1 MAEKRAGI
9 SISAKAFLAS
19 FLILFAL
26 MIGAGILTRLI
37 PSGRF
42 ERLGT
47 GSEAAIAPDSY
58 HVVSHP
64 DYPVWRWFTAPF
76 EVFASPDAAMAITII
91 AFIAI
96 VGGAFAVL
104 QKAGILAA
112 AIEALKRRFGTKKYL
127 LLALVTL
134 FFMLIGSLMGIF
146 EETIPLVPVAIA
158 LSISLGWDLLVGL
171 GMSILAV
178 NFGFSAA
185 ITNPFTIGVAQRL
198 AGLPVFSGAAYR
210 ILCFALIYG
219 LYLLWLISM
228 AKRAER
234 RGPSLVSSGGFEALD
249 SAASTPNAG
258 AEASALGVDALD
270 SKRVGKG
277 VAFFGF
283 SGLALLA
290 VVMLVSLTKA
300 LSDYSMPITALLFL
314 IAGIGSGL
322 VAGLRPRKALKA
334 FGEGVVGFLPGV
346 VLILM
351 ALAVKRIIV
360 QGEIIDTILNEA
372 KLAMAGSGPFGAAA
386 LIYLVTL
393 VVEFFVNSA
402 TAKAFLL
409 MPILAPLSDLSGL
422 SRQSAVQAYVFG
434 DGFSN
439 MVYPTNAVLL
449 IALGIA
455 GISWPMWFKK
465 TWRLQLGTFALTMGL
480 LLLSV
485 AIGYR

>member
-1 MAEKRAGI
+1 MDEKRAGI

-26 MIGAGILTRLI
+26 LMGAGALTRII
-37 PSGRF
+37 PSGHFDRI
-42 ERLGT
+42 
-47 GSEAAIAPDSY
+47 GSGAGATVTADSY
-58 HVVSHP
+58 HEVAHP
-64 DYPVWRWFTAPF
+64 DYPIWRWFTAPI
-76 EVFASPDAAMAITII
+76 EVFGSEDALMALTII
-91 AFIAI
+91 AFIVI
-96 VGGAFAVL
+96 VGGSFAVL

-112 AIEALKRRFGTKKYL
+112 AIESLKRRFGDRKYL

-158 LSISLGWDLLVGL
+158 LSISLGWDLFVGL

-198 AGLPVFSGAAYR
+198 AGIPVFSGALYR
-210 ILCFALIYG
+210 IGVFILIYA
-219 LYLLWLISM
+219 LYVLWLLHA
-228 AKRAER
+228 AKRVER
-234 RGPSLVSSGGFEALD
+234 KGRVLVSPNPSIAAEGAVPDVPTDLD
-249 SAASTPNAG
+249 PR
-258 AEASALGVDALD
+258 
-270 SKRVGKG
+270 RVKKG

-283 SGLALLA
+283 SAIALLV
-290 VVMLVSLTKA
+290 VVMLVSLTHV

-314 IAGIGSGL
+314 VAGCGSAA
-322 VAGLRPRKALKA
+322 VAGLRGRRAFKA
-334 FGEGVVGFLPGV
+334 FGEGIVGFLPGV
-346 VLILM
+346 LLILM
-351 ALAVKRIIV
+351 ALGVKRIIV
-360 QGEIIDTILNEA
+360 QGEIIDTILNA
-372 KLAMAGSGPFGAAA
+372 TRIAMMGSGSYGAAA

-409 MPILAPLSDLSGL
+409 MPILAPLADLSQL
-422 SRQSAVQAYVFG
+422 SRQAAVQAYVFG

-449 IALGIA
+449 ISLGIA
-455 GISWPMWFKK
+455 GISWPAWFKK
-465 TWRLQLGTFALTMGL
+465 TGLLQLGTFVITMGFL
-480 LLLSV
+480 MLAV